1 MLGKASSN
9 LSRIIE
15 MFRFLNIAFL
25 LFALGLS
32 AALSTTFAHADTFL
46 PPKGDPVLTVTGH
59 ITAKNAPTGL
69 VLDLAQLEALPQ
81 HRFTTSTI
89 WTEGQT
95 TFQGV
100 LMKDL
105 IAAVGASGKMIEMTA
120 LNDYIIELPLSD
132 VKDDGP
138 LLAYLMDGKTMSL
151 RDKGPIWMVFPY
163 DQNPDY
169 RTEETYSRSIW
180 QLLQIDFV
188 E

>member
-1 MLGKASSN
+1 MV
-9 LSRIIE
+9 
-15 MFRFLNIAFL
+15 RFFKTTIFL
-25 LFALGLS
+25 LACIFMPAL
-32 AALSTTFAHADTFL
+32 ATADTFA
-46 PPKGDPVLTVTGH
+46 PPKGEPILSVTGA
-59 ITAKNAPTGL
+59 ITATNTADGL

-81 HRFTTSTI
+81 HSFTTSTT
-89 WTEGQT
+89 WTEGMT

-100 LMKDL
+100 LLKDL
-105 IAAVGASGKMIEMTA
+105 IAAVGATGTMIEMTA
-120 LNDYIIELPLSD
+120 LNDYVIEMPFTD

-138 LLAYLMDGKTMSL
+138 LLAYLMDGKTMPL
-151 RDKGPIWMVFPY
+151 REKGPVWMVFPY